1 MRMGRRGKLWA
12 LYWLSS
18 YVCQTTKEMLLVI
31 IIVQLYYYII
41 QINYYIAIQKGKTF
55 SEGLSICRRVIQD
68 LRIGVQLG
76 SADLACL
83 ELQFL
88 PCTI

>member
-1 MRMGRRGKLWA
+1 M
-12 LYWLSS
+12 
-18 YVCQTTKEMLLVI
+18 CQTTKEMLLVVI

-83 ELQFL
+83 EHRIL